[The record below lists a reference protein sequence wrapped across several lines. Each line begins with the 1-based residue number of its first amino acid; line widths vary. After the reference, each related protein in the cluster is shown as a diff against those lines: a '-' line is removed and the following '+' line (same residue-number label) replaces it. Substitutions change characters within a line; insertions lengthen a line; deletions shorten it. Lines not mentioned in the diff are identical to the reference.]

1 MLMNW
6 NNIGVSSRD
15 SLSKKGDRPV
25 NGHRKAVEIKLITLD
40 GVTYEVACPI
50 KYARAGGLGSK
61 AHNTGA

>member
-25 NGHRKAVEIKLITLD
+25 NGHRKAVEI
-40 GVTYEVACPI
+40 VYFTYEGKTYRMKKPV
-50 KYARAGGLGSK
+50 KYARNGGLGSK
-61 AHNTGA
+61 PHLT

>member
-25 NGHRKAVEIKLITLD
+25 NGHRKAV
-40 GVTYEVACPI
+40 
-50 KYARAGGLGSK
+50 
-61 AHNTGA
+61 